1 MGKFLLKEDFK
12 RRRFKRL
19 NIKTS
24 ETYDVLERLKKS
36 GCVCVTI
43 DKTNSTRMIN
53 IEDYKRW
60 VSDHLQKAAAL
71 ALRPKVMALFENAN
85 LLLEKVKM
93 ELSVKEEEFLRK
105 LLATRA
111 IPSPKLLIKDHKT
124 VNEKGEFPTRLLIP
138 TTTFTATFSEIGY
151 LGIKRCLDK
160 VRVNYSRDSIFRAS
174 KMK

>member
-1 MGKFLLKEDFK
+1 MGKPLLKEDFK
-12 RRRFKRL
+12 RRRFERL

-60 VSDHLQKAAAL
+60 VSDHLQKAADL

-93 ELSVKEEEFLRK
+93 ELSV
-105 LLATRA
+105 
-111 IPSPKLLIKDHKT
+111 
-124 VNEKGEFPTRLLIP
+124 
-138 TTTFTATFSEIGY
+138 
-151 LGIKRCLDK
+151 
-160 VRVNYSRDSIFRAS
+160 
-174 KMK
+174 